1 MSKFLL
7 KVLGVL
13 VVAVFLY
20 FPLDGRGEEVLKPY
34 EGISAEELMK
44 IKYRIKYTKFAKDYQ
59 STGDFYL
66 TDKRGFRRHRRFLR
80 KRITLNRPADG
91 LDYKDM
97 VVITRPANIKGL
109 AVLTW
114 CYLDPKRERE
124 QWLWLPSQRKVRRTS
139 PSRPDDAFLGTDFTV
154 EELTS
159 RKWEDE
165 TYKILREEKFAG
177 YESKL
182 TGETYYSGLDCYVVE
197 ARPKKKDWYYTRRIV
212 WLDKKTGAGIFDE
225 IYDQL
230 SRKSRIIFRKYDFLP
245 EGPAQALLECIN
257 LRTGHWTVVKMSEI
271 KFNIGLKES
280 AFTYKALERT
290 KW

>member
-1 MSKFLL
+1 MGKFLL
-7 KVLGVL
+7 KVLGIL
-13 VVAVFLY
+13 AVATFLC
-20 FPLDGRGEEVLKPY
+20 FPVKGNAATKPY

-44 IKYRIKYTKFAKDYQ
+44 IKYDIKYTKFAKDYQ
-59 STGDFYL
+59 SIGDFHL
-66 TDKRGFRRHRRFLR
+66 TDKRGFSRHRRFLR
-80 KRITLNRPADG
+80 KRIILNRPADG

-97 VVITRPANIKGL
+97 VIITKPANIKGL

-114 CYLDPKRERE
+114 SYLDPKRERE

-139 PSRPDDAFLGTDFTV
+139 PSRPDDAFLGSDFTV
-154 EELTS
+154 DEITS

-165 TYKILREEKFAG
+165 TYKILRKEKFPG
-177 YESKL
+177 YKSKF
-182 TGETYYSGLDCYVVE
+182 TGETYYKGLDCYVVE
-197 ARPKKKDWYYTRRIV
+197 AKPKKKDWYYTKRIV
-212 WLDKKTGAGIFDE
+212 WLDQESGAAIFDE

-230 SRKSRIIFRKYDFLP
+230 NRKSRTIFRKYDFLP
-245 EGPAQALLECIN
+245 EGPAQALLECTN

-271 KFNIGLKES
+271 KFNIGLKEG

>member
-1 MSKFLL
+1 MGKFLL
-7 KVLGVL
+7 KVLGIL
-13 VVAVFLY
+13 AVVTFLY
-20 FPLDGRGEEVLKPY
+20 FPAKGNAATKPY

-44 IKYRIKYTKFAKDYQ
+44 IKYDIKYTKFARDYQ
-59 STGDFYL
+59 SIGDFYL

-80 KRITLNRPADG
+80 KRIVLNRTADG

-97 VVITRPANIKGL
+97 VVITKPANIKGL

-114 CYLDPKRERE
+114 SYLDPKRERE

-139 PSRPDDAFLGTDFTV
+139 PSRPDDAFLGSDFTV
-154 EELTS
+154 DEITS

-165 TYKILREEKFAG
+165 TYKILREEKFQG
-177 YESKL
+177 YKSKL
-182 TGETYYSGLDCYVVE
+182 TGETYDAGLDCYVVE
-197 ARPKKKDWYYTRRIV
+197 AKPKKKDWYYIRRIV
-212 WLDKKTGAGIFDE
+212 WLDKKTGAAIFDE

-230 SRKSRIIFRKYDFLP
+230 NRKSRIIFRKYELLP
-245 EGPAQALLECIN
+245 EGPAQALLEVTN

-271 KFNIGLKES
+271 KFNSGIKES